1 MAALLELEAFEDHGM
16 VDTGYARAMLAREPG
31 QKPTPDELASRQRI
45 AAKVEVIWQRRTKAL
60 VEQRKSGMADRLA
73 ALGEGWIDW
82 IDSARRSRMAKSII
96 DDLVAARISHQRA
109 SVEMRKVVGRIKGGW
124 LIKALRRAK

>member
-1 MAALLELEAFEDHGM
+1 
-16 VDTGYARAMLAREPG
+16 
-31 QKPTPDELASRQRI
+31 
-45 AAKVEVIWQRRTKAL
+45 
-60 VEQRKSGMADRLA
+60 MADRLA